1 LSSSLELKQVSKS
14 TKMDVDEVTTGSSS
28 LEAGVIE
35 TLPIPPGA
43 EPSNFDVQSY
53 ISRYAGPTR
62 LVRLQLI
69 AEECPSLQ
77 GEVIALIVR
86 ELTQSSNVNSEVFRR
101 NEGRLGQ
108 LLPADWADGV
118 EASALATSDRLE
130 AQVSGAKSSM
140 SKEAIRS
147 AYIELAEF
155 LRRRGDSSS
164 ALKSLLRSRD
174 YCSTERE
181 LAECCLKVVTCGFE
195 VNNLVQVTNH
205 LAKAEAPASQG
216 LLDPSQQASLVAAQG
231 LVFLKKRQYRSAA
244 RKFFEVDA
252 SLGDSLNEVLS
263 CEDVATYGCLCALAE
278 LDRDEVKR
286 RLVDPPSTS
295 SGSSFRHFLDLVPQ
309 MRDVAEDV
317 CECRYGKALATLER
331 GLSAEFLMDVHLRD
345 HAAALVTSIRN
356 KCICRYFLPF
366 VSVSL
371 AAMATALGTPLP
383 TLEAQVNRVFSHSF
397 LSFSRTL
404 ALTYSFCLFLSPSS
418 FFSFVTSAFETYYR
432 CAFYHCYRRCCSC
445 LFQWLPPFW

>member
-1 LSSSLELKQVSKS
+1 
-14 TKMDVDEVTTGSSS
+14 
-28 LEAGVIE
+28 
-35 TLPIPPGA
+35 
-43 EPSNFDVQSY
+43 
-53 ISRYAGPTR
+53 
-62 LVRLQLI
+62 
-69 AEECPSLQ
+69 
-77 GEVIALIVR
+77 LIVR

-383 TLEAQVNRVFSHSF
+383 TLEAQVGKLVMDGH
-397 LSFSRTL
+397 LSARIDSEAKTLSIKTQDSRQEAVRKVEAL
-404 ALTYSFCLFLSPSS
+404 ASVYLGETKAMLLRMSCIEHDLVVRNEGNNQPGGYQEQSS
-418 FFSFVTSAFETYYR
+418 AGFGNQVRALKR
-432 CAFYHCYRRCCSC
+432 DAHPLVPR
-445 LFQWLPPFW
+445 